1 MSAPEL
7 TLTIAGFVA
16 RNAEIRYTQAGTP
29 RPWPTDDLIIIH
41 DGCDRGVDEPIEP
54 GTIALRDAEG
64 DYYTRDY
71 GWLCRFI
78 DEINDWTPIDPH
90 KETP

>member
-1 MSAPEL
+1 MSDP
-7 TLTIAGFVA
+7 
-16 RNAEIRYTQAGTP
+16 TQATSGTP

-41 DGCDRGVDEPIEP
+41 DGCDRGVDEPIDP